1 MCQQIIHQV
10 EEEGMTTFGEAG
22 GSFPEEETFIWI
34 LKDDY
39 ELVR

>member
-1 MCQQIIHQV
+1 MCQQIIYQV

-39 ELVR
+39 EHVR